1 MSTNSCAPLIAE
13 LETVLKTGSSQRRV
27 EIFRRVTDL
36 FLSGAD
42 RFAAPQVGV
51 FDDVLVHLMAG
62 IEARALAELSS
73 SYADAGVAPRHV
85 VLKLAGHEEISVAG
99 PVLT

>member
-36 FLSGAD
+36 FLSGAE
-42 RFAAPQVGV
+42 RYAEPQVGV

-62 IEARALAELSS
+62 IEARTLSELSS
-73 SYADAGVAPRHV
+73 QYADLGIAPRQA
-85 VLKLAGHEEISVAG
+85 VLKLAGHEEIAVAG
-99 PVLT
+99 P